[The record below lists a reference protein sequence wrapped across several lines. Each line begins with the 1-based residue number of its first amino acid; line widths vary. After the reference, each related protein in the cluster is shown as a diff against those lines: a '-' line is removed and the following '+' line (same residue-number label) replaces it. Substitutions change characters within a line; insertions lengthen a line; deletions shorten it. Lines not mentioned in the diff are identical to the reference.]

1 MTTKKLKSSE
11 AKKRLVLLDAHAI
24 IHRAYHALPEFA
36 TSKGEPTGALYGVI
50 AMLIKIIEELNPEY
64 ITACFDLPQPTHR
77 HEAYEAYKAGRAKT
91 DDNLVLQLERAKDIF
106 IAWGIPIYS
115 EPGFEADDIL
125 GTIVEKLKIEN
136 SKLEIVIA
144 SGDMDTLQLVDDRR
158 VMVYTL
164 KKGIKD
170 TILYDEKGVI
180 ARFGFG
186 PELLPDFK
194 GLRGDPSDNIIGV
207 KGIGEKTA
215 TSLITTFGSI
225 EKIYKALKKGKDEW
239 KKAGI
244 TDRVAEL
251 LIANEEEAL
260 FSKTLATIRRDAPI
274 KFILPKPWKESLV
287 LENLIELFKQLE
299 FRTMG
304 ERVRML
310 IGSAKKEEPSDRNSS
325 RVGAHD
331 KDVGK
336 AGDISVTGRLDPEL
350 ALALWV
356 VDSNLTTPTLQ
367 DVFDF
372 TKTDNEKDAWKVIN
386 TELEKR
392 GVKKVFEE
400 IEKPL
405 EPVVQKMNEHGVKI
419 DREALEKLS
428 GTYHTELS
436 KLEKEIWS
444 MAGSEFN
451 INSPKQL
458 GEILFVNMNLGG
470 TRQKKTSTG
479 NFSTKESELEKIK
492 DKHPIITKILEYREL
507 QKLLS
512 TYIDAV
518 PPLLDK
524 NNRLHSTFLQAGTT
538 TGRMSSENP
547 NLQNI
552 PIKSKLGQAIRHAFI
567 AEKGFSLLS
576 LDYSQIELRIAAIL
590 SKDEKLMD
598 IFKRGEDVHTGVA
611 SRVFK
616 VSIDKVDKS
625 MRAKAK
631 TINFGVLFGMGVN
644 ALKTNLGT
652 DRKEAQ
658 EFYNNYFETFSG
670 LAKYLDQVKAEAGRK
685 GYTETIFGRRR
696 YFEGLRSSLPFIRA
710 SAERMAINAPI
721 QGTEADI
728 IKISMKRIDDYING
742 QNLSQEVYP
751 VLSVHDEI
759 VYEVKENL
767 VHKVVG
773 EFKKIMEE
781 ALPSDKTLGVPI
793 VAEAAVG
800 KSWGEMEKI
809 SNSQFTIYKN

>member
-1 MTTKKLKSSE
+1 MKKQTD
-11 AKKRLVLLDAHAI
+11 KKRLILLDAHAI

-106 IAWGIPIYS
+106 TAWGIPIYS

-125 GTIVEKLKIEN
+125 GTIVEKLNKPARPHE
-136 SKLEIVIA
+136 SSGAGGDLEIIIA

-170 TILYDEKGVI
+170 TILYDERGVI
-180 ARFGFG
+180 SRFGFG

-274 KFILPKPWKESLV
+274 KFVLLKPWKESLV

-304 ERVRML
+304 ERVRTL
-310 IGSAKKEEPSDRNSS
+310 LKTPPLAPPLAKGRGTGRGVSLEASAKKQE
-325 RVGAHD
+325 
-331 KDVGK
+331 
-336 AGDISVTGRLDPEL
+336 AGEL
-350 ALALWV
+350 GLALWV
-356 VDSNLTTPTLQ
+356 VDSNLTTPTMQ

-372 TKTDNEKDAWKVIN
+372 TKTDNEQDAWKVIN

-392 GVKKVFEE
+392 GVKRIFEE

-405 EPVVQKMNEHGVKI
+405 EPVVQKMNGRGVKI
-419 DREALEKLS
+419 DVGALKKLS
-428 GTYHTELS
+428 ETYHTELS
-436 KLEKEIWS
+436 KLEKEIWE
-444 MAGSEFN
+444 MAGNEFN

-512 TYIDAV
+512 TYIDAI

-552 PIKSKLGQAIRHAFI
+552 PIRSKLGQAIRHAFI
-567 AEKGFSLLS
+567 AEKGSTLLS

-625 MRAKAK
+625 MRSKAK

-658 EFYNNYFETFSG
+658 EFYDNYFETFSG

-696 YFEGLRSSLPFIRA
+696 YFEGLRSPLPFIRA

-728 IKISMKRIDDYING
+728 IKISMKKIDDYIKEKK
-742 QNLSQEVYP
+742 LEKEVYP
-751 VLSVHDEI
+751 VLCVHDEI
-759 VYEVKENL
+759 VYEVKEDL
-767 VHKVVG
+767 VQKVVG

-793 VAEAAVG
+793 VAEAAIG
-800 KSWGEMEKI
+800 KSWGDMESIK
-809 SNSQFTIYKN
+809 

>member
-1 MTTKKLKSSE
+1 MKQESGI
-11 AKKRLVLLDAHAI
+11 KKRLVLLDAHAI
-24 IHRAYHALPEFA
+24 IHRAYHALPEFS
-36 TSKGEPTGALYGVI
+36 TSKGEPTGALFGVVT
-50 AMLIKIIEELNPEY
+50 MLMKIIEELNPDY
-64 ITACFDLPQPTHR
+64 IVACFDLPQPTHR
-77 HEAYEAYKAGRAKT
+77 HEVYEKYKAGRAKT
-91 DDNLVLQLERAKDIF
+91 EDNLVLQLERAKDIF
-106 IAWGIPIYS
+106 VAWGIPIYS

-125 GTIVEKLKIEN
+125 GTIVEQVKELRITNYE
-136 SKLEIVIA
+136 LEIIIA
-144 SGDMDTLQLVDDRR
+144 SGDMDTLQLVNERK

-170 TILYDEKGVI
+170 TVLYDEKGVV

-186 PELLPDFK
+186 PEFLPDFK

-215 TSLITTFGSI
+215 TTLIMKYGTI
-225 EKIYKALKKGKDEW
+225 ENLYKQLRITNYELGMEKQ
-239 KKAGI
+239 GI
-244 TDRVAEL
+244 TKRIVDL
-251 LIANEEEAL
+251 LKENEEEAL

-274 KFILPKPWKESLV
+274 KFALPKPWKESLV

-310 IGSAKKEEPSDRNSS
+310 LNNRQPTTDNSQKTLKTKGQISLTPSVNKTDKE
-325 RVGAHD
+325 
-331 KDVGK
+331 
-336 AGDISVTGRLDPEL
+336 LC
-350 ALALWV
+350 LALWV
-356 VDSNLTTPTLQ
+356 VDSNLTNPTMQ

-372 TKTDNEKDAWKVIN
+372 TKTDNEKDAWKVVD
-386 TELEKR
+386 TELDKR
-392 GVKKVFEE
+392 GVRSVFEE

-419 DREALEKLS
+419 DAEALKILS
-428 GTYHTELS
+428 KTYHTELS
-436 KLEKEIWS
+436 KLEKEIWEAS
-444 MAGSEFN
+444 GEEFN
-451 INSPKQL
+451 VNSPKQL

-470 TRQKKTSTG
+470 TRQKKTATG

-512 TYIDAV
+512 TYIDAI

-552 PIKSKLGQAIRHAFI
+552 PIKSSLGQAIRHSFI
-567 AEKGFSLLS
+567 AEEGFVLLS

-598 IFKRGEDVHTGVA
+598 IFKRGEDVHAGVA
-611 SRVFK
+611 SRIFK
-616 VSIDKVDKS
+616 VSLGKVDKE
-625 MRAKAK
+625 MRRKAK
-631 TINFGVLFGMGVN
+631 TINFGVLFGMGVS

-696 YFEGLRSSLPFIRA
+696 YFEGLRSPLPFIRA

-728 IKISMKRIDDYING
+728 IKISMKRIDDYIKE
-742 QNLSQEVYP
+742 QKLEKEIYP

-759 VYEVKENL
+759 VYEVHESL
-767 VHKVVG
+767 VEKVVG

-781 ALPSDKTLGVPI
+781 ALPSEKTLGVPI
-793 VAEAAVG
+793 VADASVG
-800 KSWGEMEKI
+800 KNWGEMKSLKI
-809 SNSQFTIYKN
+809 